1 MKFDFKNLKSHNAF
15 NYFLAAVA
23 TVVFYFIVVNL
34 TTIFSWI
41 GAIFKILS
49 PLVFAFVLAY
59 ILNSPMR
66 FFDEKVFKF
75 VDKKKPH
82 RRLRRILAITA
93 ALLCTVIV
101 LGALMA
107 VIIPQLYQSVV
118 TLVGN
123 AKSYIQNAEMFL
135 INAAEWLNLPDSVM
149 NAAVNW
155 VEDYAIDFVT
165 QLKDLLP
172 TLLTKAFD
180 YSKTMVSGI
189 ADVIIGVILC
199 VYLLYNKEFYFA
211 RTKKLQYALF
221 PKKFVDSTI
230 NVAHE
235 SHSIFTNFI
244 IGKLLDS
251 LMVCILCMVGC
262 LILRIP
268 YAGLFSAIISV
279 FNIIPVFGPVVGT
292 CISTFILLVID
303 PLKALWFLIFVV
315 VLLQID
321 GNIIEPK
328 ILGDITGLSA
338 FWVMIAILVGGGC
351 FGFIGMF
358 LGVPTFAV
366 LYSLVGKLIN
376 KLLKKKDMPLEL
388 EAYASEEHKII

>member
-75 VDKKKPH
+75 IDKKKPH

-123 AKSYIQNAEMFL
+123 AKSYIQNAETFL
-135 INAAEWLNLPDSVM
+135 INTAQWLNLPDSVM

-155 VEDYAIDFVT
+155 VEDYATDFVI

-189 ADVIIGVILC
+189 ADVIIGIILC